1 MKIAYE
7 KHPVSSERKKELRD
21 KGFKIL
27 DARFN
32 PDRENGAA
40 VAPPSREDIAEMGRE
55 DVIDLLKAHGVD
67 APKGKVDDLR
77 ARLISIMFAD
87 L

>member
-1 MKIAYE
+1 MTEETAKNN
-7 KHPVSSERKKELRD
+7 D
-21 KGFKIL
+21 GFVPGQDLSFADLMAMRAAK
-27 DARFN
+27 AS
-32 PDRENGAA
+32 GA
-40 VAPPSREDIAEMGRE
+40 PSREDIAEMGRE